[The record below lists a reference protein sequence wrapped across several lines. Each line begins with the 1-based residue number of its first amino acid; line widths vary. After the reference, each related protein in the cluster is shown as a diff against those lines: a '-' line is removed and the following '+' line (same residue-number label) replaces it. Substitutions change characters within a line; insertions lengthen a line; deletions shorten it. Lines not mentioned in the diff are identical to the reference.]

1 MKKIVKRIAAMGAA
15 VMMMASMSAIG
26 VNAYGT
32 ASFSNELAHSD
43 DYNPITTTSGYS
55 IDYAYGV
62 WATSISSVSGYSKGT
77 PRFKV
82 KTGGYSDMLM
92 YITLTSYIRLIHPC
106 AEVIKPI
113 MDMLR
118 TRLQA
123 ANARCLVNSGLCKDN
138 TSEEK

>member
-82 KTGGYSDMLM
+82 KTGGYSD
-92 YITLTSYIRLIHPC
+92 YVDVY
-106 AEVIKPI
+106 
-113 MDMLR
+113 
-118 TRLQA
+118 
-123 ANARCLVNSGLCKDN
+123 N
-138 TSEEK
+138 TNQLYSFDSSMCRGNKTYY

>member
-82 KTGGYSDMLM
+82 KTGGYSDYVDVYNTNQLYSFDSSMCRGNKT
-92 YITLTSYIRLIHPC
+92 YYGYVKNKTS
-106 AEVIKPI
+106 
-113 MDMLR
+113 
-118 TRLQA
+118 
-123 ANARCLVNSGLCKDN
+123 GCK
-138 TSEEK
+138 

>member
-82 KTGGYSDMLM
+82 KTGGYSDYVDVYNTNQLYSFDSSMCRGN
-92 YITLTSYIRLIHPC
+92 IFPGSATARRCSGGSTWFIQFRTSRSSF
-106 AEVIKPI
+106 
-113 MDMLR
+113 M
-118 TRLQA
+118 
-123 ANARCLVNSGLCKDN
+123 S
-138 TSEEK
+138 S

>member
-32 ASFSNELAHSD
+32 ASFSNELAHS
-43 DYNPITTTSGYS
+43 
-55 IDYAYGV
+55 AYGV

-82 KTGGYSDMLM
+82 KTGGYSDYVDVYNTNQLYSFDSSMCRGNKT
-92 YITLTSYIRLIHPC
+92 YYGYVKNKTSGC
-106 AEVIKPI
+106 KCKV
-113 MDMLR
+113 
-118 TRLQA
+118 
-123 ANARCLVNSGLCKDN
+123 SG
-138 TSEEK
+138 EFRFM

>member
-62 WATSISSVSGYSKGT
+62 WTTSISSVSGYSKGT

-82 KTGGYSDMLM
+82 KTGGYSDYVDVYNTNQLYSFDSSMCRGNKT
-92 YITLTSYIRLIHPC
+92 YYGYVKNKTSGC
-106 AEVIKPI
+106 KCKV
-113 MDMLR
+113 
-118 TRLQA
+118 
-123 ANARCLVNSGLCKDN
+123 SG
-138 TSEEK
+138 EFRFM

>member
-1 MKKIVKRIAAMGAA
+1 MKKIVKTIAAMGAA

-62 WATSISSVSGYSKGT
+62 WATSI
-77 PRFKV
+77 
-82 KTGGYSDMLM
+82 
-92 YITLTSYIRLIHPC
+92 
-106 AEVIKPI
+106 
-113 MDMLR
+113 
-118 TRLQA
+118 
-123 ANARCLVNSGLCKDN
+123 
-138 TSEEK
+138 

>member
-82 KTGGYSDMLM
+82 K
-92 YITLTSYIRLIHPC
+92 
-106 AEVIKPI
+106 I

>member
-32 ASFSNELAHSD
+32 ASISNELAHSD

-62 WATSISSVSGYSKGT
+62 WATSILASK
-77 PRFKV
+77 
-82 KTGGYSDMLM
+82 
-92 YITLTSYIRLIHPC
+92 RL
-106 AEVIKPI
+106 
-113 MDMLR
+113 
-118 TRLQA
+118 
-123 ANARCLVNSGLCKDN
+123 
-138 TSEEK
+138 